1 MELRF
6 WIKEVSV
13 IQNSVEVENT
23 AIKNFLIIKNKI
35 NRIIVAGVDYSV
47 IDKQIDVT
55 DGLVFSWIFVKK

>member
-1 MELRF
+1 M
-6 WIKEVSV
+6 SV

-55 DGLVFSWIFVKK
+55 DGLVFS